1 VVELIPESYIA
12 RLDLPKI
19 FGRAAPLHVDL
30 GCGDGSFLCAL
41 AERMPEKNFL
51 GIERL
56 LGRVRSTCRK
66 SAGIDNIRV
75 IRVETAYAVRYLL
88 PERSVQVF
96 HLLFPDPWPKRRHQR
111 RRVMT
116 PEFLRSVHCALAP
129 QGLLRIATD
138 QLDYFDQMQRLAR
151 ADRQFAIVD
160 PLLAM
165 PVGADDVA
173 GPGEAGQ
180 LLYTN
185 DAIGRRVQT
194 DGAGRPSP
202 IDSIGCL
209 GAKRVDLPLTK
220 FERKFQQQGMPI
232 HRLALRKVS
241 PVM

>member
-1 VVELIPESYIA
+1 MPDSYVT
-12 RLDLPKI
+12 RLNLQKI
-19 FGRAAPLHVDL
+19 FGRAAPLQVDL
-30 GCGDGSFLCAL
+30 GCGDGSFLSAL

-51 GIERL
+51 GVERL
-56 LGRVRSTCRK
+56 IGRVRSACRK
-66 SAGIDNIRV
+66 AARIDNMRV

-88 PERSVQVF
+88 PEQSVQVF
-96 HLLFPDPWPKRRHQR
+96 HLLFPDPWPKRRHKR

-116 PEFLRSVHCALAP
+116 SEFLHSVHCALAP

-151 ADRQFAIVD
+151 ADPQFAIVD

-165 PVGADDVA
+165 PVGVDDVA
-173 GPGEAGQ
+173 GPE
-180 LLYTN
+180 
-185 DAIGRRVQT
+185 
-194 DGAGRPSP
+194 GAGRPSP

-209 GAKRVDLPLTK
+209 GAKQVDLPLTK
-220 FERKFQQQGMPI
+220 FERKFQQQGVPI

>member
-1 VVELIPESYIA
+1 VVELIPDSYVT

-19 FGRAAPLHVDL
+19 FGRGAPLQVDL
-30 GCGDGSFLCAL
+30 GCGDGSFLSAL

-56 LGRVRSTCRK
+56 IGRVRSACRK
-66 SAGIDNIRV
+66 AERIDNMRV

-88 PERSVQVF
+88 PEQSVQIF
-96 HLLFPDPWPKRRHQR
+96 HLLFPDPWPKRRHER

-116 PEFLRSVHCALAP
+116 SAFLRSIHCALAP

-151 ADRQFAIVD
+151 ADPQFAIVE
-160 PLLAM
+160 PLLAT
-165 PVGADDVA
+165 PVGVDDV
-173 GPGEAGQ
+173 
-180 LLYTN
+180 N
-185 DAIGRRVQT
+185 
-194 DGAGRPSP
+194 
-202 IDSIGCL
+202 
-209 GAKRVDLPLTK
+209 LTLSK
-220 FERKFQQQGMPI
+220 FERKFQQLGVPI